1 MLAERCDFEFGAGCV
16 RDIPSLHGES
26 VTLFK
31 DDAAVALR
39 DDVSAKMLG
48 RRKVSNIT
56 IHPIAQI
63 GLLSVYP
70 RTKEQEKP
78 TQDSLHGPKLAQT

>member
-1 MLAERCDFEFGAGCV
+1 
-16 RDIPSLHGES
+16 
-26 VTLFK
+26 
-31 DDAAVALR
+31 
-39 DDVSAKMLG
+39 MLG